1 MTNRQSQTNISDR
14 TTAFAEDVLAGR
26 IIAGPSVRDACQRH
40 INDLALGPAR
50 GLRWDLDSAN
60 HRIGYFEEVLC
71 LNGGEYEGLPF
82 ILNPWQAFIIGSLF
96 GWKAPDGYRR
106 FRTAYIET
114 AKGSGKSPLAA
125 GIGLVGMTS
134 DGEARAEIYAAA
146 TKKDQ
151 AMILFRD
158 AVSMV
163 DQSRL
168 LADRVEKS
176 GRGEKVWNL
185 AHHQS
190 GSFFRPISADDGQSG
205 PRPHIALLDEIHEHK
220 TRTVVDMMR
229 AGTKSRR
236 QALIVMITNSGH
248 DRTTICYDYHEYGRA
263 VCAGSKV
270 DDSVF
275 AFICGLDES
284 DDPFKDEGCWY
295 KSNPSLAFG
304 KPGDANGGVPGLK
317 YLREQVTE
325 ARGMPSKEST
335 VRRLNFCEW
344 VDAENPWL
352 AADVWMACEDDF
364 DLDIIPDGEPCFG
377 GLDLSGTRDLTA
389 LVLYFPRLKLA
400 IAEFWTP
407 GDSLQE
413 RARVDRVPY
422 DAWLR
427 AGHLHAPPGMAVD
440 YGAVATRLGELAARF
455 RIQGVAFDPYRMKY
469 FIPELAGQG
478 IDVPLVA
485 HGQGYTVS
493 RESGLW
499 MPRSIELTEKV
510 LTEKNIRI
518 KTNPVLRWNAAS
530 AVLEADQKD
539 NRIFAKRRSSGRIDG
554 VVALAM
560 AIGAAEMQPVET
572 GDRDG
577 FYDNPIMVGI

>member
-1 MTNRQSQTNISDR
+1 M
-14 TTAFAEDVLAGR
+14 TAFAEDVLAGQ

-50 GLRWDLDSAN
+50 GLRWDLEAAN
-60 HRIGYFEEVLC
+60 HAIGYFEQVLH

-82 ILNPWQAFIIGSLF
+82 LLAPWQAFIVGSLF
-96 GWKAPDGYRR
+96 GWKGADGYRR
-106 FRTAYIET
+106 FRTAYTET

-125 GIGLVGMTS
+125 GIGLYGMTS

-163 DQSRL
+163 DQSAL
-168 LADRVEKS
+168 LAERIEKS

-185 AHHQS
+185 AHHSS

-220 TRTVVDMMR
+220 TRMVVDMIR

-248 DRTTICYDYHEYGRA
+248 DRTSICYEYHEYGKA
-263 VCAGSKV
+263 VCSGTKV

-275 AFICGLDES
+275 AFICSLDQG

-304 KPGDANGGVPGLK
+304 KPGDSNGGVPGLK

-344 VDAENPWL
+344 VDAANPWL
-352 AADVWMACEDDF
+352 SADVWLACEDDF
-364 DLDIIPDGEPCFG
+364 DIESIPQGELCYG

-389 LVLYFPRLKLA
+389 LGFYFPRLKKA
-400 IAEFWTP
+400 FVEFWTP
-407 GDSLQE
+407 GDTLYE
-413 RARVDRVPY
+413 RARLDRVPY

-427 AGHLHAPPGMAVD
+427 AGFLHAPAGQAVD
-440 YGAVATRLGELAARF
+440 YGAVAARLGELASRF
-455 RIQGVAFDPYRMKY
+455 NIEGLAFDAYRIKY
-469 FIPELAGQG
+469 FRPELESRG
-478 IDVPLVA
+478 IEVPLLA
-485 HGQGYTVS
+485 HGQGVAVS
-493 RESGLW
+493 KETGLW
-499 MPRSIELTEKV
+499 MPRSIELTETAI
-510 LTEKNIRI
+510 TEKNIRI

-530 AVLEADQKD
+530 AVLDADQKD
-539 NRIFAKRRSSGRIDG
+539 NRWFHKRKSTGRIDG
-554 VVALAM
+554 VVVLAM
-560 AIGAAEMQPVET
+560 AIGAADSRVAVKKSLSDHIT
-572 GDRDG
+572 KH
-577 FYDNPIMVGI
+577 GIRTL